1 MLQSNL
7 LNTAT
12 KGKCVHITQV
22 SMLQSNLLNTDTKGY
37 SVHITQVSM
46 LQSNL
51 LNTATK
57 RTECPHKTGVYV
69 TVNPP

>member
-12 KGKCVHITQV
+12 KGK
-22 SMLQSNLLNTDTKGY
+22 

-51 LNTATK
+51 LDTDTK
-57 RTECPHKTGVYV
+57 GIECPHNTGVYV
-69 TVNPP
+69 TVNQP

>member
-12 KGKCVHITQV
+12 TGK
-22 SMLQSNLLNTDTKGY
+22 

-51 LNTATK
+51 LNTAIK
-57 RTECPHKTGVYV
+57 GTECPHKTGAYV
-69 TVNPP
+69 TVNLP